1 LENKKTIDINDLNK
15 EFKDLESKLSI
26 LSNRFLA
33 IAMDYKEYIKND
45 FSDHKIYE
53 LRDSVEY
60 RFFSTRT
67 HIEILLRQHLIIDEH
82 MKSHL
87 NGKVPIQMY
96 FDYYQKQ
103 ISSIFDSIV
112 YHTTSIFDYI
122 STLVNYISS
131 KNNQK
136 TLMWTQLSKSV
147 RDEKNEFYKKSFA
160 KTIDNIDR
168 QFVSKLYDHR
178 SFLIHRKSDISSF
191 NVTVS
196 FGKKEN
202 VDAKF
207 MAGKNLIKSF
217 NELKILDKENNLTV
231 KYVTFWLVN
240 ETIEKITEILFAL
253 KREMENNTNPPEQ
266 FMFYLDPKTNERSS
280 VSKIYWNEENND
292 IKKE

>member
-1 LENKKTIDINDLNK
+1 MEKKNVLDIIDLNK
-15 EFKDLESKLSI
+15 EFKDLDSNLSI

-33 IAMDYKEYIKND
+33 VAMDYKEYIKND

-53 LRDSVEY
+53 LRDSVQY

-67 HIEILLRQHLIIDEH
+67 HIELLLRQHLIIDEQ
-82 MKSHL
+82 MKNQL
-87 NGKVPIQMY
+87 NEKVPIQMY

-122 STLVNYISS
+122 STLVNYIST
-131 KNNQK
+131 KDNQK

-147 RDEKNEFYKKSFA
+147 RDEKNEYNKKSFA

-178 SFLIHRKSDISSF
+178 SFLIHKKSDLSSF
-191 NVTVS
+191 NVTIS
-196 FGKKEN
+196 YGEKEN

-217 NELKILDKENNLTV
+217 SELKILDRENNLTV

-253 KREMENNTNPPEQ
+253 KKEMENNSNPPEQ

-280 VSKIYWNEENND
+280 VSKIYWNDNDTNN
-292 IKKE
+292 K